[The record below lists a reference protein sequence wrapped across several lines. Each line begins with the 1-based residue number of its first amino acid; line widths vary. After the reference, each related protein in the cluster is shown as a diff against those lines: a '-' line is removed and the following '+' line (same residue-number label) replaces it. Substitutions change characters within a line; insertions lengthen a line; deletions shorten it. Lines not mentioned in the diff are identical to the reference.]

1 MLELLFFPI
10 VLMASLPGT
19 AIIPGTIFAGLY
31 IKKRNR
37 ISKLG
42 RILTICVVLVWTI
55 YGVYETWMYFWMKT
69 VIAPIRVDLLLIV
82 PILYLVTIVGTIT
95 LIKRKGKRSP
105 NKRDGAEG
113 KSLRPKS
120 KGPKLLETH

>member
-19 AIIPGTIFAGLY
+19 AIIPAVIFAVLY

-42 RILTICVVLVWTI
+42 QIITIAVTLVWTI
-55 YGVYETWMYFWMKT
+55 YGMYEAGMYFWMKK
-69 VIAPIRVDLLLIV
+69 VIAPIRVDLLLIS
-82 PILYLVTIVGTIT
+82 PILYLVTIVGIIT
-95 LIKRKGKRSP
+95 LIKTNIERSP
-105 NKRDGAEG
+105 N
-113 KSLRPKS
+113 
-120 KGPKLLETH
+120 